1 MKLSSLLKD
10 TAVSK
15 IVGDTDRDMKG
26 ICYDSRKVKPG
37 YVFVCIVGFETDGH
51 KYIAGAISA
60 GASAIVVQEGA
71 KLPDIPETITLIV
84 AKKHQTSACAAGGF
98 LLQKPAEKA

>member
-10 TAVSK
+10 AAVSK

-51 KYIAGAISA
+51 KYIAGAISP
-60 GASAIVVQEGA
+60 VR
-71 KLPDIPETITLIV
+71 LPLLCRRGQSFPT
-84 AKKHQTSACAAGGF
+84 F
-98 LLQKPAEKA
+98 LKP